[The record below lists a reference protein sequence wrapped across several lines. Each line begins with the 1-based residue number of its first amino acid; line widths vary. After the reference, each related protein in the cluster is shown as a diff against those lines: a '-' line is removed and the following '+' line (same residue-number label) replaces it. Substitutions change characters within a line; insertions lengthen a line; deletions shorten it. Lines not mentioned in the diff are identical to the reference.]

1 MLLNSNNNKNFNII
15 INLLLKFFQFLF
27 FNFNFS
33 ILFNLFSFNLIQLTT
48 TINSSSPNF
57 SPIVFPPPPPPP
69 QNFLSSNCG
78 FHSKNYTIK
87 WAYEPKTRN
96 VVFVMKT
103 KLPPINTREKNIS
116 FDSKQQKTQK
126 MLTGIAFGDKDQ
138 LDFIGISS
146 INDQLDLVS
155 GHGEWQLR
163 QEDVGHTFFDGENK
177 KNRPPLIRM
186 RGPLHV
192 IINNTGG
199 ENGHNNQSGAL
210 PIRAIS
216 LKKQPTDGSVIA
228 EFARLLAGDGEQ
240 LKTDL
245 SKCTNFFLITRWISY
260 NTSDENEGNSGNNGE
275 LPSILTTS
283 SVSVRR
289 TVCALV
295 DECTLDTNQIIEQQL
310 NEKKMKDLP
319 PAASSPELAQS
330 VDVSGKGD
338 PCRFTGPTYS
348 IEWWIEVNEK
358 EEEIVNFLMKQKARK
373 GRWWSAI
380 GIGDNMSDM
389 DIGTIFLE
397 NGEPKAMIDYFSN
410 SYNLPVKDT
419 KQDWKLNKK
428 LSKWP
433 KKLFVEDNNS
443 EDEQIVELYFSRK
456 ITTEDENDRSMDDC
470 VLFQF
475 GANLGIYGPPG
486 FRLHKHQDWPDLY
499 KACKLK
505 NHCMRHKR
513 QNGRNDRNN
522 FVNIPTLSH
531 SIDENQTNNSI
542 NVTDKAIELLMKS
555 LGPKIVQT
563 VSESDKNETENTKV
577 KTKLIQKTGQK
588 EEINEEDNN
597 EIIKGKATIIPLLIN
612 SKQQSN
618 NGMQISEG
626 NDVGNEKK
634 NENKQNENNK
644 TSIIISKRL
653 STSPFSLSA
662 FLGGGEQQQQPLQQ
676 QLNLNNETVNNL
688 GENGNSSTAS
698 VIRQSGEG
706 GVSAENG
713 GLPLEGAT
721 NVTLPSPPRFGIS
734 QMLQEEN
741 EISNS
746 SSSSSTT
753 TLSTT
758 NNLNETNLST
768 TISQENISNT
778 SNEIQT
784 TIIPTNISNNEAES
798 PTTISTTQTTNNTD
812 EHPQTTIVI
821 TTSEQQT
828 NISSTNIITPT
839 ELSGNSLFPENETN
853 NLNSSSQQQNSET
866 FTSTTILPTTVEIQQ
881 STSLNNK
888 IEETLEN
895 STTAILTNS
904 PTTLTV
910 NLESTNTTTLINNE
924 TSTGESNISTN
935 TTAEITTQP
944 TTIISTEKT
953 NKPTNVYLTT
963 KTTTEKHQ
971 METSNTK
978 NISTNSPETTKTT
991 LNKTNFSNLPG
1002 SNEQPEERG
1011 IKLPIATS
1019 KCDALRPD
1027 LPICRSYMDT
1037 YIERVKDWSERHG
1050 EPLERQFPKACRLL
1064 NSVPHVPTL
1073 CCQLF
1078 NDRCND
1084 FI

>member
-1 MLLNSNNNKNFNII
+1 
-15 INLLLKFFQFLF
+15 
-27 FNFNFS
+27 
-33 ILFNLFSFNLIQLTT
+33 
-48 TINSSSPNF
+48 
-57 SPIVFPPPPPPP
+57 
-69 QNFLSSNCG
+69 
-78 FHSKNYTIK
+78 
-87 WAYEPKTRN
+87 
-96 VVFVMKT
+96 
-103 KLPPINTREKNIS
+103 
-116 FDSKQQKTQK
+116 

-199 ENGHNNQSGAL
+199 ENGNNNQSGAL

-260 NTSDENEGNSGNNGE
+260 NTSDENENSGNNGE

-295 DECTLDTNQIIEQQL
+295 DEF
-310 NEKKMKDLP
+310 
-319 PAASSPELAQS
+319 
-330 VDVSGKGD
+330 DVSGKGD
-338 PCRFTGPTYS
+338 PCRFAGPTYS
-348 IEWWIEVNEK
+348 IEWWIEVDEK

-410 SYNLPVKDT
+410 SYNLPIKDI

-443 EDEQIVELYFSRK
+443 EDGQIVELYFSRK

-499 KACKLK
+499 KACNLK

-513 QNGRNDRNN
+513 QNGGNDRNN

-563 VSESDKNETENTKV
+563 VTESDKNETEN
-577 KTKLIQKTGQK
+577 KTKLIPKEGQK

-618 NGMQISEG
+618 NNGMQISEG
-626 NDVGNEKK
+626 NDVSNEKK
-634 NENKQNENNK
+634 NENKQNDY
-644 TSIIISKRL
+644 
-653 STSPFSLSA
+653 
-662 FLGGGEQQQQPLQQ
+662 
-676 QLNLNNETVNNL
+676 QLLHF
-688 GENGNSSTAS
+688 STAS

-706 GVSAENG
+706 GVSAEDG
-713 GLPLEGAT
+713 GLPLESAT
-721 NVTLPSPPRFGIS
+721 NVTLPSPP
-734 QMLQEEN
+734 Q
-741 EISNS
+741 
-746 SSSSSTT
+746 
-753 TLSTT
+753 
-758 NNLNETNLST
+758 
-768 TISQENISNT
+768 
-778 SNEIQT
+778 
-784 TIIPTNISNNEAES
+784 
-798 PTTISTTQTTNNTD
+798 
-812 EHPQTTIVI
+812 
-821 TTSEQQT
+821 
-828 NISSTNIITPT
+828 
-839 ELSGNSLFPENETN
+839 NETN

-881 STSLNNK
+881 STLNNK

-895 STTAILTNS
+895 STTALAVN
-904 PTTLTV
+904 TTLTV
-910 NLESTNTTTLINNE
+910 NLELTNATLINNE

-935 TTAEITTQP
+935 TAAEITTQP
-944 TTIISTEKT
+944 TTFTSTEKT
-953 NKPTNVYLTT
+953 NKPTNVYLTI

-971 METSNTK
+971 METSNSK
-978 NISTNSPETTKTT
+978 ANIPTNSPETTKTT
-991 LNKTNFSNLPG
+991 LNKTSFSNLPG
-1002 SNEQPEERG
+1002 LNEQPEERG
-1011 IKLPIATS
+1011 IKLPIVTS